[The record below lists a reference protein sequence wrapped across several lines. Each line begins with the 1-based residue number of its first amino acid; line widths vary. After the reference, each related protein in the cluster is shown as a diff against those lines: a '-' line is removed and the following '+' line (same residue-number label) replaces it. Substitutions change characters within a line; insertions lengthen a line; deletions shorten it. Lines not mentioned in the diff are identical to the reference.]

1 MELSRELKSAI
12 KTGDLSFGQNQAS
25 DACAEGKAKLVIF
38 AVNCPQEYIDGL
50 RARHPDVP
58 MHRTDL
64 VNRELG
70 AACAKPFPISTI
82 CVRGEGGSE
91 LLSLQPNID

>member
-1 MELSRELKSAI
+1 MDLSRQLKTAI
-12 KTGDLSFGQNQAS
+12 KTGDLTFGQNQAS
-25 DACAEGKAKLVIF
+25 DACANGHAKLLIF
-38 AVNCPQEYIDGL
+38 AANCPQDYIDNL

-58 MHRTDL
+58 MYQTEL

-70 AACAKPFPISTI
+70 SACAKPFPVSTI

-91 LLSLQPNID
+91 LLNLSPNIG

>member
-1 MELSRELKSAI
+1 MELSRELKTAI
-12 KTGDLSFGQNQAS
+12 KSGDLTFGQNQAS
-25 DACAEGKAKLVIF
+25 DACAEGKAKLLIF

-70 AACAKPFPISTI
+70 AACAKPFAVSSI
-82 CVRGEGGSE
+82 CVIDAGDSD
-91 LLSLQPNID
+91 LLTLRPNVD